1 MTNQNLSNLQ
11 LFHEGTTSYR
21 HRLWGCEPGIYL
33 SCNAFFSKEKRV
45 IEK

>member
-1 MTNQNLSNLQ
+1 MKELQ
-11 LFHEGTTSYR
+11 HANAECGDV
-21 HRLWGCEPGIYL
+21 EAGIYL